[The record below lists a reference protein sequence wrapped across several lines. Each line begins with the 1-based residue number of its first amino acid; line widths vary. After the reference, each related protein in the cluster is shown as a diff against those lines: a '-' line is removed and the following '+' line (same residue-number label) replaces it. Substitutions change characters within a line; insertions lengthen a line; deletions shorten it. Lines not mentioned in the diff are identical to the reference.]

1 MPAAP
6 GAANPPAAN
15 PVNPAALPPAAN
27 APVVPEVEPAPSVSR
42 VLVQRGWEAARNGV
56 FYYPG
61 ADFPRIQIVLAA
73 DAAPYD
79 AQNSLYRDVKTVE
92 VQSLQVG
99 GGMVRTIFWQDDVQ
113 QRVNP
118 IDSRAAFAQLSAQG
132 KVILNDLLAA

>member
-6 GAANPPAAN
+6 GVANPPDAN
-15 PVNPAALPPAAN
+15 PAVLPPALN
-27 APVVPEVEPAPSVSR
+27 APVVPDVEPAPSVSR

-56 FYYPG
+56 FFYPSSE
-61 ADFPRIQIVLAA
+61 FPRIHIVLAP

-92 VQSLQVG
+92 VQSTHVG
-99 GGMVRTIFWQDDVQ
+99 GGGMMRTVFWLDGIQ
-113 QRVNP
+113 QRLDQ
-118 IDSRAAFAQLSAQG
+118 IQIRSAYAQLTAQG